1 VPALALHSLLRDDS
15 LDPSLDDARDALAY
29 WEARAERLPRRAVRR
44 RREAREMAAR
54 WRVRV
59 ADAERAVYGRGLLGA
74 LLLIAA
80 ERRLPQPARQAGRR
94 LARRTAQAAVVV
106 CAALVALL
114 AAGLFAAL
122 EILAAIV
129 RALA

>member
-1 VPALALHSLLRDDS
+1 MAALTVDRSLE
-15 LDPSLDDARDALAY
+15 DARESLSY
-29 WEARAERLPRRAVRR
+29 WEQRAHRLPRRAVRR

-74 LLLIAA
+74 LLLLAA
-80 ERRLPQPARQAGRR
+80 ERRLPEPARQAGRM

-122 EILAAIV
+122 EIVVAIV